1 MCVASTPFYQPEQQS
16 CPGLWSSSRLDAT
29 LRLSGS
35 SHKVSTMSLHR
46 IRADACSMICI
57 PSKPKT
63 QDLLAAIEVSS
74 PLGVLHE
81 VFTANSLQTT
91 SVRPGSLN
99 IVDAVRPGTYK
110 FSMAFDLLQYSVTR
124 KSLDVFTAS
133 EGLPK
138 IESFQTGFAN
148 DPVLYHLS
156 RAVLPAIEN
165 GFMPN
170 QSFEDWFVLS
180 ILTRIVERYAH
191 MSSRLQHSGGL
202 SPANRRKV
210 EEILRSRPDGRIGLG
225 ELAQQCGLSSGHF
238 ARVFHH
244 TFGMPVHRY
253 LLRMRI
259 DYAKELIH
267 GAQHPLSEIARLI
280 GFTDQATFTDS
291 FSRIVGISPG
301 RYRRQMTASFSLPAK
316 HLVANQG

>member
-1 MCVASTPFYQPEQQS
+1 MCVASTTFYPIDQQF
-16 CPGLWSSSRLDAT
+16 CQVPGSSSRLDAT
-29 LRLSGS
+29 LKLSGN
-35 SHKVSTMSLHR
+35 SHKVSTVSLHR
-46 IRADACSMICI
+46 IRAEACSMICI
-57 PSKPKT
+57 PSKPKA
-63 QDLLAAIEVSS
+63 QELLAVMEVN
-74 PLGVLHE
+74 PTGGAPYE
-81 VFTANSLQTT
+81 VFDADSVQTT
-91 SVRPGSLN
+91 SVKPGFLN
-99 IVDAVRPGTYK
+99 IVDPVRPGTYK
-110 FSMAFDLLQYSVTR
+110 FSTAFDLLQYSVTR
-124 KSLDVFTAS
+124 ESLNVFTAS
-133 EGLPK
+133 ETLPK

-180 ILTRIVERYAH
+180 ILTRMVERYGL
-191 MSSRLQHSGGL
+191 MSSRQQHSGGL

-210 EEILRSRPDGRIGLG
+210 EEILRSRPDGRIALG
-225 ELAQQCGLSSGHF
+225 ELAQQCGLSNGHF
-238 ARVFHH
+238 ARVFRH

-253 LLRMRI
+253 LLRIRI

-267 GAQHPLSEIARLI
+267 SAAYSLSEIARII

-301 RYRRQMTASFSLPAK
+301 RYRRQMTASFSLPAN
-316 HLVANQG
+316 HLVVNQG

>member
-16 CPGLWSSSRLDAT
+16 CHSLWSSSRLDAT
-29 LRLSGS
+29 LKLSGN
-35 SHKVSTMSLHR
+35 SHKVSTVSLHR
-46 IRADACSMICI
+46 IKADACSMIGI

-74 PLGVLHE
+74 PLDAPHE
-81 VFTANSLQTT
+81 VLAAGSVQTT
-91 SVRPGSLN
+91 SFGPGLIN
-99 IVDAVRPGTYK
+99 IVDAGRPGMYR

-148 DPVLYHLS
+148 DPVLYHFS

-180 ILTRIVERYAH
+180 ILTRMVERYAR

-202 SPANRRKV
+202 SP
-210 EEILRSRPDGRIGLG
+210 EILRSRTDGRIGLG
-225 ELAQQCGLSSGHF
+225 ELAQQCGLSNGHF
-238 ARVFHH
+238 ARVFRH

-253 LLRMRI
+253 LLCMRI

-267 GAQHPLSEIARLI
+267 SAEHPLSEIARLI

-301 RYRRQMTASFSLPAK
+301 RYRRQMTASFSLPVNN
-316 HLVANQG
+316 LVANQR